1 MPRRWRIEVEDEFWD
16 AVIQLPGW
24 PDSYEAV
31 MKAIA
36 DLSRYADRGELIPD
50 TAVCL
55 VKVILPLPDE
65 SLLRFVLY
73 YTLVDGPDVAT
84 ILYVDDF
91 DNPRHLTD
99 PRFPERLKRCV
110 DH

>member
-1 MPRRWRIEVEDEFWD
+1 MPQRWRIEFEEAFWD

-24 PDSYEAV
+24 PDSYEEI

-36 DLSRYADRGELIPD
+36 DLSRYADRGDLIPE
-50 TAVCL
+50 TVVRIL
-55 VKVILPLPDE
+55 KVVLPLPDE
-65 SLLRFVLY
+65 SLLRLVLY
-73 YTLVDGPDVAT
+73 YTLLDAPDIAI

-99 PRFPERLKRCV
+99 PGFRERLKRGV